1 MDYPIDTFKIHH
13 FCLIP
18 YLRYY
23 MYIISINIKHI
34 LCNIYLLIV
43 YSDHALQFI
52 FTDSEVRTMYQ
63 ELTIGWVNNPQ
74 DT

>member
-1 MDYPIDTFKIHH
+1 M
-13 FCLIP
+13 
-18 YLRYY
+18 
-23 MYIISINIKHI
+23 KHI

>member
-18 YLRYY
+18 YLRSY